1 MEAAIKRQVDWRS
14 ATDAADSKAGLPA
27 APLPGYSAGRGNR
40 PSNDPHS
47 KRLVIFSIAAA
58 EAPPSLPPSHW
69 LQDDWSALG
78 IAFLLLALSAGLALL
93 RASLA
98 RSHRARVLAI
108 TPEGDSR
115 NHLETL
121 LARADSLITSA
132 SLLKKSCDLVFIVL
146 VLDAFGRRDMPR
158 WLEVFGA
165 LVVAVPVIFLFTE
178 SMPAI
183 IARRH
188 GDVLLVR
195 ALPLFHLVQ
204 LPLFGV
210 VAALEWLRRA
220 SMRVFGIEEDPR
232 TSRELVEGL
241 RDVVEDAGRSNG
253 LDDVE
258 RELIENVIEFGA
270 VDVAAVMTPRT
281 EVHGIEVNE
290 GLRAAIALA
299 ALEGHSRIPVYRDT
313 IDSVIGSISARG
325 VIGMLASEDL
335 ETAKLEDYLQPAYFV
350 PETKSVAELLKEFRQ
365 ARQKMAIVLDEY
377 GGTAGLVTLGDVL
390 GEIVGEIQESF
401 DHEEE
406 DEVRHIAPGV
416 ADVDASLHVSEVNE
430 TLGLQLP
437 EEADFETLGGFVLS
451 ELGHFPKSGQRF
463 EWNGVHFEVR
473 EASDRRV
480 ITVRVTRE
488 VSESGGVPPPPQISQ
503 RAG

>member
-1 MEAAIKRQVDWRS
+1 M
-14 ATDAADSKAGLPA
+14 
-27 APLPGYSAGRGNR
+27 
-40 PSNDPHS
+40 
-47 KRLVIFSIAAA
+47 IFFLAAA
-58 EAPPSLPPSHW
+58 ETPTSLPPSHW
-69 LQDDWSALG
+69 LQDDWTALG
-78 IAFLLLALSAGLALL
+78 IACLLLLLSGSLALL

-108 TPEGDSR
+108 TPEGESR
-115 NHLETL
+115 NRLETL

-146 VLDAFGRRDMPR
+146 VLDAFARRDMPH
-158 WLEVFGA
+158 WLEVIGA

-178 SMPAI
+178 SLPAI

-188 GDVLLVR
+188 GDAMLVR
-195 ALPLFHLVQ
+195 ALPVFHLVQ

-210 VAALEWLRRA
+210 VAALEWSRRA
-220 SMRVFGIEEDPR
+220 LMRMFGIEEDPR

-241 RDVVEDAGRSNG
+241 RDVVEDAGRKDG

-281 EVHGIEVNE
+281 EVHGIEVSE

-313 IDSVIGSISARG
+313 IDTIIGSISARG
-325 VIGMLASEDL
+325 VVGMLASEDL

-401 DHEEE
+401 DHEEP
-406 DEVRHIAPGV
+406 DEVRHVAPGV
-416 ADVDASLHVSEVNE
+416 TDVDASLHVSDVNE
-430 TLGLQLP
+430 ALGLELP

-463 EWNGVHFEVR
+463 EWKGVQFEVR

-488 VSESGGVPPPPQISQ
+488 VNDANDREPKQLSQ